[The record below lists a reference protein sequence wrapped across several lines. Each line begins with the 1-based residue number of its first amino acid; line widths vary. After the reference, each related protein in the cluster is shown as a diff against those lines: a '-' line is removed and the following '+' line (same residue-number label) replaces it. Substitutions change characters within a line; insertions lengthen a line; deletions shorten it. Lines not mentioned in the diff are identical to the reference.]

1 MFSIILDSETVFYV
15 NLRFS
20 QYFVRNNQK
29 VFIDAEDQ
37 KKSTN
42 SRLTILNEE
51 ILVEYMNMTFY
62 MGLPL
67 LKVGNDCLQ
76 TLINLSDIFQCQVKL
91 KDNFSSQIINIRN
104 IKKLEH
110 LSRLIR
116 PDSQQSQFLLFS
128 SLASQILK
136 LIL

>member
-37 KKSTN
+37 KKSMN

-51 ILVEYMNMTFY
+51 MLVEYMNITFY
-62 MGLPL
+62 MACP
-67 LKVGNDCLQ
+67 C
-76 TLINLSDIFQCQVKL
+76 
-91 KDNFSSQIINIRN
+91 
-104 IKKLEH
+104 
-110 LSRLIR
+110 
-116 PDSQQSQFLLFS
+116 
-128 SLASQILK
+128 
-136 LIL
+136 